1 MTWAKKAV
9 VFASFTALAVLM
21 WCGHAYVKAKHAE
34 AAVACLRGEA
44 CLRRAEKVANICK
57 DPFIQRMMGAK

>member
-1 MTWAKKAV
+1 MTLVKKVA
-9 VFASFTALAVLM
+9 VFASFAALAALT
-21 WCGHAYVKAKHAE
+21 WCGHAYVKARHDK
-34 AAVACLRGEA
+34 AAVERLRGEA